1 LADRGTR
8 IPPGG
13 VATFFAPSTRRKE
26 EDLRRIAREVV
37 DDPVLTSVMET
48 VGGYVLVL
56 SPERQIVA
64 ASPGVLYALNVEDS
78 FCLVG
83 MRPGE
88 AFHCVHYTEAPGG
101 CGTGAACRRCGAV
114 LTILTA
120 QAAGEPVNGECRLVS
135 SQDGR
140 HVVRDYRVRALPVIA
155 RDHEVL
161 LVVMHD
167 ISRYRER
174 EAYER
179 VFLHDLVNVVSG
191 IMGWSDVLSLSQPDG
206 PAQRLLS
213 LSHRLS
219 EQVEQYRTVTQAEE
233 GTLSV
238 TTRAVEVGEVLADLQ
253 ACFGAHQAARGR
265 ILEVVAPETGLRFE
279 SDPAVVGRVLA
290 NMVRNAL
297 EAVDAGG
304 TVRVWCEEF
313 EGGPAFHVHNDT
325 VMPDAVAERV
335 FQRGFSTKAGSGHG
349 LGTYGMKLLGERCL
363 GGRVWFHTGRGAGTT
378 FSLALPARG
387 PGEPVEAPDQPLG
400 GPERSLA
407 GGLSSDLQARLR
419 EGAVA
424 AHVDLLSELLQHA
437 EQQDQQSGRMLREI
451 VDEYLHDRLAG
462 LLSGEDGL
470 GDD

>member
-1 LADRGTR
+1 MTDRGTGM
-8 IPPGG
+8 PHGD
-13 VATFFAPSTRRKE
+13 VATFFAPSVRRND
-26 EDLRRIAREVV
+26 EDLRRMAREVV
-37 DDPVLTSVMET
+37 GDPVLTSVMDT

-64 ASPGVLYALNVEDS
+64 ASPGVLSALRVESS

-88 AFHCVHYTEAPGG
+88 AFHCAHYTEGPGG

-114 LTILTA
+114 LAILTA
-120 QAAGEPVNGECRLVS
+120 QAGAEPATGECRLVS
-135 SQDGR
+135 QRDGR
-140 HVVRDYRVRALPVIA
+140 HVVSDYRVRAVPVVA
-155 RDHEVL
+155 HDHEVL

-206 PAQRLLS
+206 PARQLLS
-213 LSHRLS
+213 LSQRLS
-219 EQVEQYRTVTQAEE
+219 EQVEQYRAVTQAEE
-233 GTLSV
+233 GTLRVS
-238 TTRAVEVGEVLADLQ
+238 TRDIDAAEVLADLR
-253 ACFGAHQAARGR
+253 ACFGAHQAAHGR
-265 ILEVVAPETGLRFE
+265 VLDVAAPDGDLRFQ

-297 EAVDAGG
+297 EATDAGG

-313 EGGPAFHVHNDT
+313 EGGPVFRVHNGS

-335 FQRGFSTKAGSGHG
+335 FQRGFSTKPGSGHG

-363 GGRVWFHTGRGAGTT
+363 GGRIWFHSARGAGTT
-378 FSLALPARG
+378 FSLALPSQG
-387 PGEPVEAPDQPLG
+387 PSRPVEAPDRALG
-400 GPERSLA
+400 GPGRSCA
-407 GGLSSDLQARLR
+407 GGLSSDLETRLR

-424 AHVDLLSELLQHA
+424 AHVDLLAELLQHA
-437 EQQDQQSGRMLREI
+437 EQQDPHTGRMLREM

-470 GDD
+470 SDD